1 MWLSASTSVK
11 VEAFCPWRVT
21 TSQNTCTQLLMHRC
35 VITPQ
40 PEQMPSVRTRGTEV
54 RQSCVMATHSS
65 RSNSDASSPPQH
77 CHLLWAC
84 SEGWQWWKAKQRPR
98 ASLWTPPRGRQ
109 STALS
114 ASRLKVRNRTRTAA
128 ELQSA
133 SWQSPLKTLREVHLS
148 VFLKKQLE
156 QTAPVS
162 WY

>member
-1 MWLSASTSVK
+1 MPISACTSVK
-11 VEAFCPWRVT
+11 VGAFCPWRVT
-21 TSQNTCTQLLMHRC
+21 ASQNMCTKFLMHLC

-40 PEQMPSVRTRGTEV
+40 PEPSVRTRGTEV
-54 RQSCVMATHSS
+54 QQSCVIATHSS
-65 RSNSDASSPPQH
+65 SSNGDASSSPQR

-84 SEGWQWWKAKQRPR
+84 SEGWEWWKAKQRPR

-133 SWQSPLKTLREVHLS
+133 SWQSPLKTLREVNLS
-148 VFLKKQLE
+148 LFLKKELA

-162 WY
+162 RY